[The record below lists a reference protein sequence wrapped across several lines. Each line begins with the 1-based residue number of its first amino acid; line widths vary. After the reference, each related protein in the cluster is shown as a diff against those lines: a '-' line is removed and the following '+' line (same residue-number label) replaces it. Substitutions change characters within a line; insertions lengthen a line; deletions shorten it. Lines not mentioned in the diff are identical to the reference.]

1 MRSSNQ
7 SLGRIDYS
15 VGWLHGDSDPQRSSP
30 LPPRPPTAPRAKG
43 CAAHAVRAPAG
54 ARPSARAAHRPAGRR
69 HGALLRHVLTRR
81 RRPRGCPRV
90 GLRRSDAGASDQRR
104 TPCTMGS
111 VADPVGSTGAAPA
124 RPPTQPTPSPP
135 ESIPPPPPSS
145 LRDPALTCLAGCARS
160 VAAGPSSGAGGR
172 GRPTEGRRCGA
183 ESAHGPGPLGPARP
197 LDLGAP
203 HPVSRIRLRPARPS
217 PASRLAEDPSL
228 PLSLP
233 LLYPPPPPR
242 IRFKPAEAGSATLA
256 AAVPT
261 SPATKKP

>member
-1 MRSSNQ
+1 
-7 SLGRIDYS
+7 
-15 VGWLHGDSDPQRSSP
+15 
-30 LPPRPPTAPRAKG
+30 
-43 CAAHAVRAPAG
+43 
-54 ARPSARAAHRPAGRR
+54 
-69 HGALLRHVLTRR
+69 LRHVLTRR
-81 RRPRGCPRV
+81 RRPRGRPRV

-135 ESIPPPPPSS
+135 ESIPPPPSS

-233 LLYPPPPPR
+233 LLYQRPPPGFGSSLRTRAPRRWPLQCPPR
-242 IRFKPAEAGSATLA
+242 RRRRSRRHRKGPGPHTEEN
-256 AAVPT
+256 
-261 SPATKKP
+261 KKLDCPMRD

>member
-1 MRSSNQ
+1 VVARGSACGDRMRE
-7 SLGRIDYS
+7 
-15 VGWLHGDSDPQRSSP
+15 
-30 LPPRPPTAPRAKG
+30 LPTS
-43 CAAHAVRAPAG
+43 AARRAPWV
-54 ARPSARAAHRPAGRR
+54 RSRIPSGVPAPHR
-69 HGALLRHVLTRR
+69 HG
-81 RRPRGCPRV
+81 
-90 GLRRSDAGASDQRR
+90 
-104 TPCTMGS
+104 
-111 VADPVGSTGAAPA
+111 
-124 RPPTQPTPSPP
+124 PPPSPP
-135 ESIPPPPPSS
+135 PRRPNRYPPPPSS

-242 IRFKPAEAGSATLA
+242 IRFKPADAGSATLA